1 MAITGASAV
10 ALDLLDGSAV
20 LQLHSQFASGV
31 NLECRGYLVYAGTDP
46 HGGACALQVDAAD
59 LALLRESPTWLWSG
73 KALVGRHEGEVVPLA
88 AAAVRYTVEP
98 PTVPGLAAGD
108 PRRLVRARAAAAR
121 ASWFDSGL
129 GRQVG
134 LPRLRTAV
142 AALAGGGHE
151 LDPVRPVIGLGV
163 GLTPSG
169 DDALVG
175 ALCLLAAAGRPCSEA
190 ARRLEAWLDA
200 DGAEATTDVSA
211 SYLRLALEGAF
222 STPLSRVVAALADGV
237 RESTLD
243 DAVAELAAIGA
254 TSGMDA
260 AVGAQLAW
268 ESLVAAAPART
279 R

>member
-1 MAITGASAV
+1 MAITGGSAV

-20 LQLHSQFASGV
+20 LRLHSQFASGV
-31 NLECRGYLVYAGTDP
+31 NLACRGYLVYAGTDP
-46 HGGACALQVDAAD
+46 RGGACALRVDAAD
-59 LALLRESPTWLWSG
+59 LELLRQSPAWRWNG
-73 KALVGRHEGEVVPLA
+73 KALVGRHDHEVIALG

-121 ASWFDSGL
+121 VSWFDSGL
-129 GRQVG
+129 GREVG

-142 AALAGGGHE
+142 AALAAGGRD
-151 LDPVRPVIGLGV
+151 LDPVRPVVGLGV

-200 DGAEATTDVSA
+200 EGAEATTDVSA

-237 RESTLD
+237 PETALD
-243 DAVAELAAIGA
+243 DAVADLAAIGA

-268 ESLVAAAPART
+268 ESLVAAPLART
-279 R
+279 P